1 MTSQTHEDPEEHE
14 PEPEAAPA
22 DAFFGEGPAG
32 DPTPDE
38 FMSPDQQGRVS
49 EDTGVV
55 YDDEGSPEETPLDE
69 ELRDQEDDHG

>member
-14 PEPEAAPA
+14 PEPGQA

-32 DPTPDE
+32 DPTPGE
-38 FMSPDQQGRVS
+38 FMSTDQQGRVS

-55 YDDEGSPEETPLDE
+55 YDQEGAPEETPLDE
-69 ELRDQEDDHG
+69 ELRDEEDDDA

>member
-14 PEPEAAPA
+14 PEAQNSDE
-22 DAFFGEGPAG
+22 FFGEGPAG
-32 DPTPDE
+32 DATPDE

-55 YDDEGSPEETPLDE
+55 YDDEGAPEETPLDE